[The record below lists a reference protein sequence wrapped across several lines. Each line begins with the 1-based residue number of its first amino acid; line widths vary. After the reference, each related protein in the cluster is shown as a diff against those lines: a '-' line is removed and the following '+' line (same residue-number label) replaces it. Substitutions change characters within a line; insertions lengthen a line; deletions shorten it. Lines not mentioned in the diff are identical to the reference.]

1 MNCNDSDAVE
11 TFAQPGPLK
20 DRAFIEIPCP
30 TSWDKMTGNDSV
42 RFCSQCSLNVY
53 NIANMTDKE
62 AEAVFAK
69 GTNGA
74 SLCARL
80 YRRPDGTV
88 MTDNCPRALRKIRNA
103 SRWLKTKIVACF
115 GLLASLAAPAQADN
129 PNQTKSQAKDEP
141 EFVLNWDEVK
151 AKSKK
156 GGKTEADKTTKGGNQ
171 VANPVANPGTNQVR
185 PTMGAI
191 RVPTPAEQAELG
203 KIAAP
208 SAVRPVKV
216 EPHEGEPQK
225 KDSKKKEP
233 TTVEQS
239 VIKSQEKPLGGAPIT
254 HKMGRVRVGP
264 AVNPATAPK
273 DEKAK

>member
-20 DRAFIEIPCP
+20 DRAFVEIPCP

-69 GTNGA
+69 GTNGER
-74 SLCARL
+74 LCARL
-80 YRRPDGTV
+80 YRRPDGTI

-129 PNQTKSQAKDEP
+129 PTQTKSPAKDDP

-151 AKSKK
+151 SKSKK
-156 GGKTEADKTTKGGNQ
+156 GGKTEADKATKG
-171 VANPVANPGTNQVR
+171 ANPGANPGSNIGR

-208 SAVRPVKV
+208 NKV
-216 EPHEGEPQK
+216 APPATP
-225 KDSKKKEP
+225 STP
-233 TTVEQS
+233 NS
-239 VIKSQEKPLGGAPIT
+239 PSREKPQVKNPGGEPIT
-254 HKMGRVRVGP
+254 HKMGRVRLEP
-264 AVNPATAPK
+264 AKVEPAAKPATTTK

>member
-20 DRAFIEIPCP
+20 DRAFVEIPCP
-30 TSWDKMTGNDSV
+30 TSWEKMTGNDSV

-69 GTNGA
+69 GIDGDR
-74 SLCARL
+74 LCARL
-80 YRRPDGTV
+80 YRRPDGTI

-115 GLLASLAAPAQADN
+115 GLLLSLAAPAQADN
-129 PNQTKSQAKDEP
+129 QEKNSSKSGAPSSKCAPIDAPQSKDKSNKDKSPPEKSNNNNNNQP
-141 EFVLNWDEVK
+141 MH
-151 AKSKK
+151 
-156 GGKTEADKTTKGGNQ
+156 
-171 VANPVANPGTNQVR
+171 
-185 PTMGAI
+185 TMGAI
-191 RVPTPAEQAELG
+191 RVPMPAEQAELG

-208 SAVRPVKV
+208 NKV
-216 EPHEGEPQK
+216 AQ
-225 KDSKKKEP
+225 P
-233 TTVEQS
+233 TTQKTPNS
-239 VIKSQEKPLGGAPIT
+239 PSADKPPVTPPDKQGGEPIT

-264 AVNPATAPK
+264 AKVNPTKVDPTVKPATPTK

>member
-11 TFAQPGPLK
+11 KFAQPGPLK
-20 DRAFIEIPCP
+20 DRAFVEIPCP

-69 GTNGA
+69 GTNGER
-74 SLCARL
+74 LCARL
-80 YRRPDGTV
+80 YRRPDGTI

-115 GLLASLAAPAQADN
+115 GLLASLVAPAQADN
-129 PNQTKSQAKDEP
+129 PTQTKSQAKDNP

-151 AKSKK
+151 TKSKK
-156 GGKTEADKTTKGGNQ
+156 GSKTEADKATKG
-171 VANPVANPGTNQVR
+171 ANPGANPSNNPGSNIGR

-208 SAVRPVKV
+208 NKVAPSPATPSESNSPKPDKPPVKA
-216 EPHEGEPQK
+216 PGGEP
-225 KDSKKKEP
+225 
-233 TTVEQS
+233 
-239 VIKSQEKPLGGAPIT
+239 AT

-264 AVNPATAPK
+264 ATTQPAAKPATPTK

>member
-42 RFCSQCSLNVY
+42 RFCNQCSLNVY
-53 NIANMTDKE
+53 NITNMTDKE

-69 GTNGA
+69 GTNGER
-74 SLCARL
+74 LCARL
-80 YRRPDGTV
+80 YRRPDGTI

-115 GLLASLAAPAQADN
+115 GLLTSLAAPAQADN
-129 PNQTKSQAKDEP
+129 PNQTKSEAKDEP
-141 EFVLNWDEVK
+141 EFVLKWDEVK

-156 GGKTEADKTTKGGNQ
+156 GGKTEADKTTKGANQ
-171 VANPVANPGTNQVR
+171 VANPGTNTGTNTGR

-208 SAVRPVKV
+208 KKVAPAATPSSPISPNSPNTDKPQVKT
-216 EPHEGEPQK
+216 PGGEPM
-225 KDSKKKEP
+225 
-233 TTVEQS
+233 
-239 VIKSQEKPLGGAPIT
+239 T
-254 HKMGRVRVGP
+254 HKMGRIRLEP
-264 AVNPATAPK
+264 AKVEPAAKPATSTK

>member
-1 MNCNDSDAVE
+1 
-11 TFAQPGPLK
+11 
-20 DRAFIEIPCP
+20 
-30 TSWDKMTGNDSV
+30 MTGNDSV

-69 GTNGA
+69 GTNGER
-74 SLCARL
+74 LCARL
-80 YRRPDGTV
+80 YRRPDGTI

-129 PNQTKSQAKDEP
+129 PTQTKSPAKDDP

-151 AKSKK
+151 SKSKK
-156 GGKTEADKTTKGGNQ
+156 GGKTEADKATKG
-171 VANPVANPGTNQVR
+171 ANPGANPGSNIGR

-191 RVPTPAEQAELG
+191 RVPAPAEQAELG
-203 KIAAP
+203 KIGAP
-208 SAVRPVKV
+208 NKV
-216 EPHEGEPQK
+216 APPATP
-225 KDSKKKEP
+225 STP
-233 TTVEQS
+233 NSPST
-239 VIKSQEKPLGGAPIT
+239 EKPQVKNPGGEPIT
-254 HKMGRVRVGP
+254 HKMGRVRLEP
-264 AVNPATAPK
+264 AKVEPAAKPATPTK

>member
-1 MNCNDSDAVE
+1 
-11 TFAQPGPLK
+11 
-20 DRAFIEIPCP
+20 
-30 TSWDKMTGNDSV
+30 MTGNDSV

-69 GTNGA
+69 GTNGER
-74 SLCARL
+74 LCARL
-80 YRRPDGTV
+80 YRRPDGTI

-115 GLLASLAAPAQADN
+115 GLLVSLAAPAQADN
-129 PNQTKSQAKDEP
+129 PAQTKSQAKDDP
-141 EFVLNWDEVK
+141 DFVLDWSKVK

-156 GGKTEADKTTKGGNQ
+156 EGKTEADKTTKG
-171 VANPVANPGTNQVR
+171 ANPSANQNSNLGR

-208 SAVRPVKV
+208 HTVAPAPASPSADKPKDT
-216 EPHEGEPQK
+216 PAGGE
-225 KDSKKKEP
+225 
-233 TTVEQS
+233 
-239 VIKSQEKPLGGAPIT
+239 PIT
-254 HKMGRVRVGP
+254 HKMGRIKVEP
-264 AVNPATAPK
+264 AVKPATPPK
-273 DEKAK
+273 NEKAK

>member
-20 DRAFIEIPCP
+20 DRAFVEIPCP

-69 GTNGA
+69 GTNGER
-74 SLCARL
+74 LCARL
-80 YRRPDGTV
+80 YRRPDGTI

-129 PNQTKSQAKDEP
+129 PTQTKSPAKDDP

-151 AKSKK
+151 SKSKK
-156 GGKTEADKTTKGGNQ
+156 GGKTEADKATKG
-171 VANPVANPGTNQVR
+171 ANPG
-185 PTMGAI
+185 A
-191 RVPTPAEQAELG
+191 
-203 KIAAP
+203 
-208 SAVRPVKV
+208 
-216 EPHEGEPQK
+216 
-225 KDSKKKEP
+225 
-233 TTVEQS
+233 
-239 VIKSQEKPLGGAPIT
+239 
-254 HKMGRVRVGP
+254 
-264 AVNPATAPK
+264 NPGSNIG
-273 DEKAK
+273 

>member
-20 DRAFIEIPCP
+20 DRAFVEIPCP

-69 GTNGA
+69 GTNGER
-74 SLCARL
+74 LCARL
-80 YRRPDGTV
+80 YRRPDGTI

-129 PNQTKSQAKDEP
+129 PTQTKSPAKDDP

-151 AKSKK
+151 SKSKK
-156 GGKTEADKTTKGGNQ
+156 GGKTEADKATKG
-171 VANPVANPGTNQVR
+171 ANPGANPGSNIGR

-208 SAVRPVKV
+208 NKVAPPATPTSPNSPSTDKPQVKA
-216 EPHEGEPQK
+216 PGGEP
-225 KDSKKKEP
+225 
-233 TTVEQS
+233 
-239 VIKSQEKPLGGAPIT
+239 AT

-264 AVNPATAPK
+264 AKAEPAKVEPAVKPVTPSK

>member
-20 DRAFIEIPCP
+20 DRAFVEIPCP

-69 GTNGA
+69 GTNGER
-74 SLCARL
+74 LCARL

-129 PNQTKSQAKDEP
+129 PNQTKSPAKDDP

-151 AKSKK
+151 SKSKK
-156 GGKTEADKTTKGGNQ
+156 GGKTEADKTTKG
-171 VANPVANPGTNQVR
+171 ANPGANPGSNIGR

-208 SAVRPVKV
+208 NKVAPSATPTSPNSPSTDKPQVKA
-216 EPHEGEPQK
+216 PGGEP
-225 KDSKKKEP
+225 
-233 TTVEQS
+233 
-239 VIKSQEKPLGGAPIT
+239 AT
-254 HKMGRVRVGP
+254 HKMGRVRLEP
-264 AVNPATAPK
+264 AKVEPAAKPATTTK